1 MMMRGFNIKEWL
13 AEHPEEEHFKH
24 QVLDK
29 HPSEVLSDLG
39 VRAGQVVLDFG
50 CGSGTYTIPA
60 AKLVGNSGKV
70 YALDINRNFLD
81 TVEERAKQ
89 EGLTNIVR
97 IDASGDG
104 GIPVGNGIIDVLLLI
119 DVLHLIENRG
129 ALFDEACRILRP
141 GGLIIVYPMH
151 VEEQEVEELATHR
164 NLALEARL
172 MQERVLVF
180 RMPS

>member
-1 MMMRGFNIKEWL
+1 M
-13 AEHPEEEHFKH
+13 
-24 QVLDK
+24 
-29 HPSEVLSDLG
+29 
-39 VRAGQVVLDFG
+39 
-50 CGSGTYTIPA
+50 
-60 AKLVGNSGKV
+60 VGNSGRV
-70 YALDINRNFLD
+70 YALDIDRNFLD

-104 GIPVGNGIIDVLLLI
+104 GIPVENGKIDVLLLI

-164 NLALEARL
+164 NLALEARR

-180 RMPS
+180 RIPS